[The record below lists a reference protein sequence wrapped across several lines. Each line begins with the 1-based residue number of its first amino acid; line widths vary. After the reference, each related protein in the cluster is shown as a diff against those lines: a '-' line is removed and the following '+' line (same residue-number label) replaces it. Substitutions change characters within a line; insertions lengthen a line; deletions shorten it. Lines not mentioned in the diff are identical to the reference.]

1 MTFKRRT
8 IQFENNESEEDSLV
22 RQATLRTIRC
32 TTTPMDLVCVELAG
46 GRFAINFFVVH
57 TKKDSYFSIYSFLSA
72 GWGFIS
78 DVDIESEK
86 LRWMGDTRCTRN
98 FAILEKKKL
107 KYKIRFSLWSA
118 YALANLKLYKGRLSY
133 LQVLIKI
140 DPS

>member
-32 TTTPMDLVCVELAG
+32 TTNPMDLVCVELAG
-46 GRFAINFFVVH
+46 GRFASNLFLYI
-57 TKKDSYFSIYSFLSA
+57 KKDSHFSIYSFLSA

-86 LRWMGDTRCTRN
+86 LRWMGDTRCH
-98 FAILEKKKL
+98 
-107 KYKIRFSLWSA
+107 
-118 YALANLKLYKGRLSY
+118 
-133 LQVLIKI
+133 
-140 DPS
+140 